1 MEITGLIWRQSL
13 SSSRRKVFLFNRSL
27 FIKPAGGFV
36 FLTSYTLEEAQ
47 PSFSSKDPDWSGYMY
62 MTGWL
67 ICQSSSEVMEMMS
80 REIWFKSRCT
90 QEGPAVFHV
99 AVKCPGNSVNSV
111 RHSGCFQIQRWKSKD
126 LLCRRDKREAS
137 QDLKGPPDL
146 KCHFRRILEAL
157 IESRRSLKCELPRHK
172 CTRRWRRSQ
181 LVLMLAYKMIITA
194 TFRLSLN

>member
-1 MEITGLIWRQSL
+1 MLHFIVWVVCLESKIYRDISFSLLRLTWCAKITVYKRKTTKKKRRKSRKRCLEMTGLIWRQSL
-13 SSSRRKVFLFNRSL
+13 SNSRRKVFLFNRSL

-36 FLTSYTLEEAQ
+36 FLTSYTLEEAR
-47 PSFSSKDPDWSGYMY
+47 PSFSSKDPDWSGHIY

-80 REIWFKSRCT
+80 REICCT

-126 LLCRRDKREAS
+126 LPCRRDKREAS
-137 QDLKGPPDL
+137 QDLKGRP
-146 KCHFRRILEAL
+146 I
-157 IESRRSLKCELPRHK
+157 
-172 CTRRWRRSQ
+172 
-181 LVLMLAYKMIITA
+181 
-194 TFRLSLN
+194 